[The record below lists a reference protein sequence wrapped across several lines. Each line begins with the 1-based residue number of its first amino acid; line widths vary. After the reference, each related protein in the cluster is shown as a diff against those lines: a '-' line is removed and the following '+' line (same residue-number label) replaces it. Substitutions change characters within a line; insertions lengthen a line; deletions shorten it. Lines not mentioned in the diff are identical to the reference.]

1 MNNDTL
7 LKGSILEAYHQPK
20 PIRKHA
26 TYQPDTFAFH
36 WQIRRNMKGGKWRS
50 MYGADSAT
58 LEITPEM
65 VGHEVRLIIHN
76 KN

>member
-1 MNNDTL
+1 MNNEAL

-26 TYQPDTFAFH
+26 THLPDTFAFQ
-36 WQIRRNMKGGKWRS
+36 WQFRRKLKGGKWRS

>member
-26 TYQPDTFAFH
+26 TQLPDTFAFH
-36 WQIRRNMKGGKWRS
+36 WQIRRNMKGGKWRTLPE
-50 MYGADSAT
+50 ATEAT
-58 LEITPEM
+58 LAISEDM
-65 VGHEVRLIIHN
+65 AGHEVRLIIHS

>member
-1 MNNDTL
+1 MNNEAL
-7 LKGSILEAYHQPK
+7 LKGSLLEAYHTPQ

-26 TYQPDTFAFH
+26 TQLPNTFGFR

-50 MYGADSAT
+50 IPEGTEAT
-58 LEITPEM
+58 LTITPEM
-65 VGHEVRLIIHN
+65 VGHEVRIIIHH